1 MTMEDIGEI
10 EFFQPSASQVIRTH
24 GHQQEKLIFDF
35 FSHSNNSR
43 MNSALLTQINSG
55 ARLKKVP
62 DAQKNDRSGAAAGAV
77 VGKTKL
83 KLFYA

>member
-1 MTMEDIGEI
+1 MTIED
-10 EFFQPSASQVIRTH
+10 
-24 GHQQEKLIFDF
+24 
-35 FSHSNNSR
+35 SR
-43 MNSALLTQINSG
+43 MNSALLSQINSG

>member
-1 MTMEDIGEI
+1 
-10 EFFQPSASQVIRTH
+10 
-24 GHQQEKLIFDF
+24 
-35 FSHSNNSR
+35 
-43 MNSALLTQINSG
+43 MNSALLSQINSG

>member
-1 MTMEDIGEI
+1 M
-10 EFFQPSASQVIRTH
+10 VRTY
-24 GHQQEKLIFDF
+24 GHQQEKLIFEF
-35 FSHSNNSR
+35 FSHLNNSR
-43 MNSALLTQINSG
+43 MNSALLSQINSG

-62 DAQKNDRSGAAAGAV
+62 DSQKNDRSGAAAGTV